1 MKTPTRE
8 IPLDNSH
15 QSNCPLVNP
24 PSGFPPRKFPPEIFP
39 FMFFNIPTQFF
50 KCFYFFHYCHLYR
63 RHYLEDC
70 VVVLY
75 FKSAEVKLVVAYK
88 KIFLLAAQNGYISR
102 KVLLV
107 KYDNSHY
114 YNPPVSFECFY
125 LWSFSWGMWCYST
138 QLFNQLNLNSS
149 FSIGLLINW
158 LIC

>member
-1 MKTPTRE
+1 MRQVCRNRGSHTLFCRYHE
-8 IPLDNSH
+8 NSH
-15 QSNCPLVNP
+15 PGNPPGQFPQSSCLLVNP

-88 KIFLLAAQNGYISR
+88 KIFLLAIQNGYIPK

-107 KYDNSHY
+107 KYDNRS
-114 YNPPVSFECFY
+114 
-125 LWSFSWGMWCYST
+125 
-138 QLFNQLNLNSS
+138 
-149 FSIGLLINW
+149 LL
-158 LIC
+158 